1 VVQGS
6 ILRVLPIVMYMY
18 GALAEGTNRT
28 LVYSGSAMC
37 AHVSIASCVLVCTG
51 LALRAAN

>member
-1 VVQGS
+1 
-6 ILRVLPIVMYMY
+6 MYMY